1 MKLQERVKLIAK
13 NGNGKGVGMPNWFTL
28 PQNKEKRAL
37 HISICKKLLELSE
50 KYGNYP
56 ITYLVYFAI
65 GKNAHRTHV
74 FLGGY
79 ETINEAKAEK
89 IFSWLVL
96 FSMYHKNEKLFKNPN
111 VAHAL
116 CKFYDKVSTKT
127 KDFKAALEKME
138 KNPNIDV
145 KNAKYTME
153 SLGIANLKKEDAES
167 EAEMAVSVAIAAE

>member
-1 MKLQERVKLIAK
+1 MKIQERVHTIAQ
-13 NGNGKGVGMPNWFTL
+13 NGNGKGVGMPNWFNL

-37 HISICKKLLELSE
+37 HINICKKLVELSE

-79 ETINEAKAEK
+79 DTINETKAEK
-89 IFSWLVL
+89 IFSWLKL
-96 FSMYHKNEKLFKNPN
+96 FAKYHKNEKLFKNPN

-116 CKFYDKVSTKT
+116 CKFYDKYSTKT
-127 KDFKAALEKME
+127 KDFKAALENME
-138 KNPNIDV
+138 SNPNIDV
-145 KNAKYTME
+145 KNAKFTME
-153 SLGIANLKKEDAES
+153 GLGIAKERNEES
-167 EAEMAVSVAIAAE
+167 VAEMAVVTAVAAE

>member
-1 MKLQERVKLIAK
+1 MKIQEKVYMIAQ

-37 HISICKKLLELSE
+37 HINICKKLVELSE

-96 FSMYHKNEKLFKNPN
+96 FAMYHKNEKLFKNPN

-127 KDFKAALEKME
+127 KDFKAALNTME

-145 KNAKYTME
+145 KNAKFTME
-153 SLGIANLKKEDAES
+153 GLGIAKEQNEES
-167 EAEMAVSVAIAAE
+167 VAEMAVVTAVAAE

>member
-1 MKLQERVKLIAK
+1 MKIQERVRTIAQ

-37 HISICKKLLELSE
+37 HINICKKLVELSK
-50 KYGNYP
+50 KYDNYP

-79 ETINEAKAEK
+79 ETINETKAEK
-89 IFSWLVL
+89 IFSWLKL
-96 FSMYHKNEKLFKNPN
+96 FAKYHKNEKLFKNPN

-116 CKFYDKVSTKT
+116 CKFYDKYSTKT
-127 KDFKAALEKME
+127 KDFKAALENME
-138 KNPNIDV
+138 SNPNIDV
-145 KNAKYTME
+145 KNAKFTME
-153 SLGIANLKKEDAES
+153 GLGIAKERNEES
-167 EAEMAVSVAIAAE
+167 VAEMAVVTAVAAE

>member
-1 MKLQERVKLIAK
+1 MKIQERVYMIAQ

-37 HISICKKLLELSE
+37 HINICKKLVELSE

-79 ETINEAKAEK
+79 DTINETKAEK
-89 IFSWLVL
+89 IFSWLKL
-96 FSMYHKNEKLFKNPN
+96 FAKYHKNEKLFKNPN

-116 CKFYDKVSTKT
+116 CKFYDKYSTKT
-127 KDFKAALEKME
+127 KDFKAALENME
-138 KNPNIDV
+138 SNPNIDV
-145 KNAKYTME
+145 KNAKFTME
-153 SLGIANLKKEDAES
+153 GLGIAKEHNEES
-167 EAEMAVSVAIAAE
+167 VAEMAVVTAVAAE

>member
-1 MKLQERVKLIAK
+1 MKIQERVHTIAQ

-28 PQNKEKRAL
+28 PQYKDKRAL
-37 HISICKKLLELSE
+37 HINICKKLVELSE

-79 ETINEAKAEK
+79 DTINETKAEK
-89 IFSWLVL
+89 IFSWLKL
-96 FSMYHKNEKLFKNPN
+96 FAKYHKNEKLFKNPN

-116 CKFYDKVSTKT
+116 CKFYDKYSTKT
-127 KDFKAALEKME
+127 KDFKAALENME
-138 KNPNIDV
+138 RNPNIDV
-145 KNAKYTME
+145 KNAKFTME
-153 SLGIANLKKEDAES
+153 GLGIAKERNEES
-167 EAEMAVSVAIAAE
+167 VAEMAVVTAVAAE